1 MAALEACFSVQLTSF
16 YSKFGVFTMKS
27 NKISL
32 AIAAILGLSSMVVS
46 SVEAKEC
53 PATRP
58 EFTLAVSIY
67 TGWMPW
73 YLAEQNGVLQKWADN
88 YCINIKVAKMD
99 YGPSITDGYMAGN
112 AQALVVTNIDL
123 LTGPASVSKDSTVV
137 VVGDFSN
144 GNDKIL
150 VRGVKLNKEKSLK
163 AFKGENAY
171 LLTKSVSQY
180 VLSRGLE
187 TFGMS
192 QSDVKMLETS
202 DREIAQNFLADKKQH
217 LVVTWNP
224 MAMQL
229 EASRGVTNV
238 FDSSKIP
245 GEVQDL
251 LVVDTN
257 TLNANPDFGR
267 ALTGAWY
274 EMMSIMTQRG
284 ATANAANA
292 AMAELSA
299 VSAVEFAGQ
308 LKTTAMFYTA
318 DNALAFTSG
327 AGIKEANDKVRNGVF
342 VSGMMDEK
350 IKSVDSIGIQYP
362 DGSVQGDA
370 NNVQIRYS
378 ATFMQEAKD
387 GQLVIGK

>member
-1 MAALEACFSVQLTSF
+1 
-16 YSKFGVFTMKS
+16 MKS

-32 AIAAILGLSSMVVS
+32 AIAAILGLSSLVVS

-53 PATRP
+53 PAVRP

-88 YCINIKVAKMD
+88 YCINIHVAKMG
-99 YGPSITDGYMAGN
+99 YGPSITDAYMAGN
-112 AQALVVTNIDL
+112 AQALVVANIDL
-123 LTGPASVSKDSTVV
+123 FTGPASALKDTTVV

-150 VRGVKLNKEKSLK
+150 TRNVKLKDLK
-163 AFKGENAY
+163 GQNAY
-171 LLTKSVSQY
+171 LLAKSVSQY
-180 VLSRGLE
+180 VLYRGME
-187 TFGMS
+187 TAGLS
-192 QSDVKMLETS
+192 LADVNILDTS
-202 DREIAQNFLADKKQH
+202 DAEIAQNFLADKTQK
-217 LVVTWNP
+217 VAVTWNP

-229 EASRGVTNV
+229 EASRGVTNI
-238 FDSSKIP
+238 FDSSEIP

-251 LVVDTN
+251 LVVDTK
-257 TLNANPDFGR
+257 TLTANPDFGR

-274 EMMSIMTQRG
+274 EMMGIMTTRG
-284 ATANAANA
+284 PVANAANQ
-292 AMAELSA
+292 AMASLSA
-299 VSAVEFAGQ
+299 VKVSEFAGQ

-318 DNALAFTSG
+318 ESALAFTSG
-327 AGIKEANDKVRNGVF
+327 EGIKAANDKARNGVF
-342 VSGMMDEK
+342 ASGMMDEK
-350 IKSVDSIGIQYP
+350 IQSADYIGIQYP

-378 ATFMQEAKD
+378 VTYMQEAKD
-387 GQLVIGK
+387 GKLVITK